1 MWIYSLK
8 VPKVSLIDTFSI
20 NIFDLTYKKS
30 IIIKNGIRRNTLLLA
45 KYTSVGSLIID
56 IIAVVALIVAMVIF
70 FIKRR
75 SVLLLVIYSSLL
87 LLYVGIIILD
97 EYFTF
102 PATRAIV
109 NIVVIFMVV
118 ALGMVY
124 QSDLKVMFFNLT
136 KNREKNAE
144 FETGASD
151 EELRKAVDEIIV
163 ACQSMSK
170 SRTGALI
177 VIAPTTVAN
186 HILETGVELGAVV
199 SAALMEA
206 IFNTRAP
213 FHDGA
218 AIIKGNKVL
227 AAGCFLPLSQSQ
239 TVSKSL
245 GTRHRAGIGI
255 TEESDML
262 TIICSEET
270 GIISVAKKGEL
281 RRFVTP
287 DRLRDILHE
296 TLKISSPTKY
306 RSLAK

>member
-1 MWIYSLK
+1 MIGAVY
-8 VPKVSLIDTFSI
+8 
-20 NIFDLTYKKS
+20 N
-30 IIIKNGIRRNTLLLA
+30 
-45 KYTSVGSLIID
+45 VGSLIVDLIVC
-56 IIAVVALIVAMVIF
+56 IALFVALTIF
-70 FIKRR
+70 FIRKK
-75 SVLLLVIYSSLL
+75 SILLLAIYGVATLIF
-87 LLYVGIIILD
+87 VGVVVLDFYFVLPITKAISQII
-97 EYFTF
+97 
-102 PATRAIV
+102 A
-109 NIVVIFMVV
+109 IFMVV
-118 ALGMVY
+118 AVIMVY

-136 KNREKNAE
+136 KVREKNAE

-151 EELRKAVDEIIV
+151 EEMRKTVDEIIT

-177 VIAPTTVAN
+177 VIAPTSVAN
-186 HILETGVELGAVV
+186 HILETGVELGATV
-199 SAALMEA
+199 SAALLEA

-218 AIIKGNKVL
+218 TVIKGNKVL

-262 TIICSEET
+262 TIIVSEET
-270 GIISVAKKGEL
+270 GIISIAKRGEL
-281 RRFVTP
+281 RRFITP

-296 TLKISSPTKY
+296 ALKISTPAKY
-306 RSLAK
+306 RSIK

>member
-1 MWIYSLK
+1 LG
-8 VPKVSLIDTFSI
+8 DF
-20 NIFDLTYKKS
+20 
-30 IIIKNGIRRNTLLLA
+30 TLLSA
-45 KYTSVGSLIID
+45 QYTNVGSWIVD
-56 IIAVVALIVAMVIF
+56 IIAVIAIVVSIIIF
-70 FIKRR
+70 FIRKKSIHLVLIYL
-75 SVLLLVIYSSLL
+75 SVILGYI
-87 LLYVGIIILD
+87 GIIILD
-97 EYFTF
+97 EYYNI
-102 PATRAIV
+102 PATRALAQV
-109 NIVVIFMVV
+109 FAIFMVV
-118 ALGMVY
+118 AVGIVY
-124 QSDLKVMFFNLT
+124 QSDLKVLFFNLT
-136 KNREKNAE
+136 KTREKNAD
-144 FETGASD
+144 FETSASD

-170 SRTGALI
+170 TRTGALI

-199 SAALMEA
+199 SSALLEA

-218 AIIKGNKVL
+218 AIVKGNKVL

-255 TEESDML
+255 TEESDMT
-262 TIICSEET
+262 TIIVSEET

-296 TLKISSPTKY
+296 TLRISSPSRY
-306 RSLAK
+306 RSISK